1 MYIPSLFFPLDMYI
15 GQKPWEFFNY
25 NMEVY
30 LFTRDEKKI
39 VWFT

>member
-1 MYIPSLFFPLDMYI
+1 MYIE
-15 GQKPWEFFNY
+15 QKPWEFLNY

-39 VWFT
+39 GLFT